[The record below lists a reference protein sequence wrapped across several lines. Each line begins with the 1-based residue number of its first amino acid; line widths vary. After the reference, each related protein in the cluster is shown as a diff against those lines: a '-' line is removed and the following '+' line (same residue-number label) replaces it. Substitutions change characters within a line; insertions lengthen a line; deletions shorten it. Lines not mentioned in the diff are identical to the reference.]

1 MAVDTAVK
9 PSLTVKRRLKAPPAK
24 VFAAWTDPEKIKRW
38 MGPGEIV
45 AQRIEAD
52 ARAGGRYRIEMRKP
66 SGEAHNVGGVYR
78 EIIANEK
85 LVFTWSWDPAP
96 GNEPR
101 ESLVTVL
108 LKPEAG
114 GTLLTLIHEH
124 LFDEETRVGHEG
136 GWTAPSTSSK
146 GSSPERRDWRIGRE
160 WRNGEQRID
169 NGRSQPSALFA
180 IRLFA
185 TRCPLFHHS
194 PHSPT
199 RDRNGAR

>member
-45 AQRIEAD
+45 AQRVEAD
-52 ARAGGRYRIEMRKP
+52 ARVGGRYRVEMHGP
-66 SGEAHNVGGVYR
+66 SGPAHNVSGIYR
-78 EIIANEK
+78 EIIPNEK

-96 GNEPR
+96 GEEPH

-108 LKPEAG
+108 LTPDAG

-124 LFDEETRVGHEG
+124 LFDEESRTGHEG
-136 GWTAPSTSSK
+136 GW
-146 GSSPERRDWRIGRE
+146 
-160 WRNGEQRID
+160 
-169 NGRSQPSALFA
+169 
-180 IRLFA
+180 
-185 TRCPLFHHS
+185 
-194 PHSPT
+194 
-199 RDRNGAR
+199 NGAFDKLERLVA